1 MKSTL
6 DDCGCCED
14 AALDPTSVENP
25 PGRSAL
31 RYRIGTQPA
40 FLARMLS
47 RLATQAIP
55 DGEHAGTRPLASLT
69 TRDLSDPTVALLDAF
84 ACVGDILTFYQERI
98 ANECFLGTATERRS
112 IHELATMVGY
122 ALDPGVAAQAW
133 LAFTL
138 DDGPSSPSTVTLP
151 AELPVMSVPGADV
164 LPQVFETVETR
175 TLRVAWNAIA
185 ATTALPQGFTS
196 ARQVVWL
203 AGTGNNLR
211 VGDRLLFN
219 NAGWAPGLSTNR
231 AGIRTVS
238 AVDLLPDLQVTR
250 VTLSAALPAGLDA
263 DDRVEVHVLRRS
275 ARLYGATAQP
285 WSMVDQATRDRIDPS
300 PADSRL
306 TEWPAITA
314 FAEVASHTSL
324 HLDREVDG
332 LAPGNRFVVLW
343 RTTSGRS
350 GAHVGE
356 VSTIEVASRSDLGYA
371 ATVTTIGFSTTAL
384 ARSGLDLRSTVVL
397 FGAEPLPLAD
407 EPISDDEGELI
418 AVTAAEVEADG
429 LRFEGELDDL
439 EPGRKVWLTATGTD
453 GESKLSVLLE
463 LEGLE
468 VDRSTRTTVL
478 RFADAWP
485 EGTWDRATIRLN
497 ANVVRATHG
506 ETVSREV
513 LGSGDGKIP
522 NQRFTLKSTG
532 HTWVPDASAAGR
544 SPTLSIEVS
553 GVTWTRVDQLYG
565 QDPAATVYTLGTDD
579 EGKVTVTFGDGEQG
593 ARLPTGT
600 ENVVA
605 KYRAGIG
612 TPGMVEAGQ
621 LSLLKKRPLGVRA
634 VVNPEAAWGAED
646 PETLEDARAAV
657 PATTRTLGRVVSL
670 RDFEDYARTY
680 PGIGK
685 ASATRLWDGER
696 EVVHLTVAASNGD
709 ALTDDRVAQLLGSL
723 REVRDPT
730 VRAIQVQAYQ
740 VVWFA
745 VWLDLTVDG
754 DAAKVLAAVEAA
766 LVEAFAFAA
775 RDFGQPVRAAEL
787 LAVAHAVDG
796 VVSVV
801 VRELIPLPEDRDGR
815 NPEGEA
821 LAARAAARELPDT
834 EAATHLVA
842 AAAAAHPDL
851 SPAERFTAAQL
862 LLPHPTWGFTLTE
875 AAS

>member
-1 MKSTL
+1 MRGTL

-31 RYRIGTQPA
+31 RYRIGTQPD

-55 DGEHAGTRPLASLT
+55 DGEHAGARPLASLT

-138 DDGPSSPSTVTLP
+138 DDGPSSPATVTIP
-151 AELPVMSVPGADV
+151 TELPVMSVPGADA

-185 ATTALPQGFTS
+185 ATTSLPQAFGS

-211 VGDRLLFN
+211 VGDRLLFS
-219 NAGWAPGLSTNR
+219 NAGWAPGLSTNE
-231 AGIRTVS
+231 AEVRTVS
-238 AVDLLPDLQVTR
+238 AVDLLSDLKVTR
-250 VTLSAALPAGLDA
+250 VTLDSALPAGLD
-263 DDRVEVHVLRRS
+263 DDDTVEVHVLRRS

-285 WSMVDQATRDRIDPS
+285 WSMVDQATRDRVAPS
-300 PADSRL
+300 TATSSPG
-306 TEWPAITA
+306 EWPAITA
-314 FAEVASHTSL
+314 FAAVSSHSGL
-324 HLDREVDG
+324 HLDREAEG
-332 LAPGNRFVVLW
+332 LAPGNRFVLLW
-343 RTTSGRS
+343 RTTSGDT
-350 GAHVGE
+350 GVHVGE
-356 VSTIEVASRSDLGYA
+356 LSATTVESRSDLGYA
-371 ATVTTIGFSTTAL
+371 ATVTRLDFSATAL
-384 ARSGLDLRSTVVL
+384 AQSGLDLRSVVVL

-407 EPISDDEGELI
+407 EPISDDDGDLI
-418 AVTAAEVEADG
+418 AVTAADVAADG
-429 LRFEGELDDL
+429 LRFDGEMDEL
-439 EPGRKVWLTATGTD
+439 EVGRKVWLTATGTD
-453 GESKLSVLLE
+453 GQSELSALLE
-463 LEGLE
+463 LAGLE
-468 VDRSTRTTVL
+468 VDAETGTTLVT
-478 RFADAWP
+478 FADP
-485 EGTWDRATIRLN
+485 LPDGEWDRATVRLN
-497 ANVVRATHG
+497 ANLVLATHG

-513 LGSGDGKIP
+513 LGSGDGKTP
-522 NQRFTLKSTG
+522 NQRFTLRKTG
-532 HTWVPDASAAGR
+532 HTWVPDDSAAGR
-544 SPTLSIEVS
+544 SPTLSIEVN

-565 QDPAATVYTLGTDD
+565 QDAAATVYTLGTDD
-579 EGKVTVTFGDGEQG
+579 EGTVTVTFGDGEQG

-612 TPGMVEAGQ
+612 TDGALDARK
-621 LSLLKKRPLGVRA
+621 LSLLKRRPLGVRA
-634 VVNPEAAWGAED
+634 VVNPEATWGAED
-646 PETLEDARAAV
+646 PETLEGARAAV
-657 PATTRTLGRVVSL
+657 PATTRALGRVVSV
-670 RDFEDYARTY
+670 RDFEDYARAY

-696 EVVHLTVAASNGD
+696 EVVHLTVAASTGD
-709 ALTDDRVAQLLGSL
+709 EPTDDQVEQLLGSL
-723 REVRDPT
+723 REVGDPT
-730 VRAIQVQAYQ
+730 VRAIEVQPYE

-745 VWLDLTVDG
+745 TWLDVTVDG
-754 DAAKVLAAVEAA
+754 DAATVLAAVEAA
-766 LVEAFAFAA
+766 LVAAFAFEA

-787 LAVAHAVDG
+787 QSVAHAVDG

-801 VRELIPLPEDRDGR
+801 VRELTTLPDDTDGE
-815 NPEGEA
+815 NPDGEA
-821 LAARAAARELPDT
+821 LAARAAARELPA
-834 EAATHLVA
+834 EAAPTHLA
-842 AAAAAHPDL
+842 AAAAAADPEAP
-851 SPAERFTAAQL
+851 PADRFTAAQI
-862 LLPHPTWGFTLTE
+862 LLPHPTWGFALTE
-875 AAS
+875 ASS